1 MQPMKLLRNS
11 TVWGGAALV
20 LLTVMSLTA
29 AALYINPPGQ
39 KLVTFYTEDAATVT
53 PGIQVRIAGV
63 SVGKVKDLDL
73 EANQVQVRM
82 QIDGD
87 AFVGDQSQIQ
97 VRLLTVVGGYYV
109 NLVSLGHE
117 HLGMKPIPVERV
129 TMPYSLMRTL
139 TDATKV
145 TEEVD
150 AKPINESL
158 DEVQEGLTG
167 TNLESLGAVIDA
179 GNSLMSTIER
189 QRGQVSA
196 MLDLSDEYLREFNN
210 FGDELRDMVRKIAIL
225 EQTLTLY
232 SEGFAS
238 AMEGMGDVLDAL
250 SPVGV
255 LYMNHRAEFLSKARD
270 WLEKAR
276 KWTERDGLIV
286 RALRLGRN
294 KIQRVVDAQ
303 QASPDLL
310 ATDLCMPIA
319 GSPC

>member
-303 QASPDLL
+303 QAPPDLL
-310 ATDLCMPIA
+310 ATDLCMPIP